1 MNKVY
6 NIFYT
11 LLIVGLIST
20 SCNTDFLD
28 TTPSDKLSE
37 LSVFGDPNLT
47 ETYVNGIYTDIQHPF
62 AGRKV
67 VMKAEFVDEAHD
79 MWYNFYEFNN
89 CMMTSDD
96 DANWLYED
104 WDYNY
109 SNIRKCNLFFK
120 NFDEDVFESEEVGGV
135 SWSDRLKGEA
145 HFLRA
150 FFYHQLVSLYG
161 GVPIIT
167 KIYDL
172 NDDFKVARNT
182 YEECIDFIVAE
193 CDSAASFLPVENT
206 DDNVGRA
213 TKGAALALKSE
224 VLLYAASELHNN
236 NTVFSGYSNPEYLGY
251 VSGNAQDR
259 WREAKDAAKAVIDL
273 GTYDL
278 YTGTSDS
285 LAQNYN
291 NLFIA
296 SETTEDI
303 FVRYF
308 LEKSGRSGNGLPLGN
323 GTNGYHCYGQNTP
336 TGNIVD
342 AYEMAD
348 GTRFD
353 WNNPE
358 CAAEPYKNRD
368 PRFYASVLYEGVNY
382 KERPEDVQAYDP
394 VGIIQ
399 VGTWETW
406 NATTNEMEEV
416 YGLDSRNSV
425 IEPYNG
431 GYTGYYLRKF
441 VDPSVDGQYTKGQ
454 SVPWRYLR
462 YTEILLNYAEACIEL
477 GEDAEARTYIN
488 KIRERVGM
496 PDINESGDELRELF
510 RNERRV
516 ELAFEDKRFYDVR
529 RWATGSDGYQDAT
542 GVDVRYELDYSTHT
556 TATVPAITP
565 ITVQSRSWNDKA
577 YFFPISRDEIN
588 RNSLLVQNPGY

>member
-37 LSVFGDPNLT
+37 LSVFGDHNLT
-47 ETYVNGIYTDIQHPF
+47 ETYVNGIYTDIKHPF

-259 WREAKDAAKAVIDL
+259 WSEAKDAAKAVIDL

-496 PDINESGDELRELF
+496 PDINESGDELRELY